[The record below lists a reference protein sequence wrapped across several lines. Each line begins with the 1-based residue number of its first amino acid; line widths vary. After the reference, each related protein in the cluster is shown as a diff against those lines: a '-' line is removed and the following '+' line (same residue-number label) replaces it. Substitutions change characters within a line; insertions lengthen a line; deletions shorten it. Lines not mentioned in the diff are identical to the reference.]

1 MDMAGDAML
10 ARDVICYIEKA
21 LALRS
26 ASARLKENERST
38 QKGGERKHTKPE
50 ISSVGR
56 SAG

>member
-1 MDMAGDAML
+1 MAGDAML
-10 ARDVICYIEKA
+10 ARDVIGDIEKA